1 MTSSSPADKA
11 WGVADSQEN
20 NPILLP
26 IFVWLLTKTPTLK
39 IFYTIVFLGKHT
51 EALNPRYIT
60 VCFLATS
67 FKKLP
72 FLPQHTWN

>member
-26 IFVWLLTKTPTLK
+26 ILVWLLTKTPTLK
-39 IFYTIVFLGKHT
+39 IFYTIVFVG
-51 EALNPRYIT
+51 
-60 VCFLATS
+60 
-67 FKKLP
+67 
-72 FLPQHTWN
+72 